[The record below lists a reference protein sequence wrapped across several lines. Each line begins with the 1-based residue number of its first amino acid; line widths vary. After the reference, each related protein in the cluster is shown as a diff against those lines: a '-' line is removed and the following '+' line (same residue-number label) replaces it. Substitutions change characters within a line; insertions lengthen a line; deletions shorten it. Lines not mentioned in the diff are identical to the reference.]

1 MNEHERREPGRKRKP
16 EPKKAP
22 PKREREDVVFTPAK
36 PFHRKKLIVQ
46 LLTVV
51 AVAVA
56 ACVSLSIFFKVD
68 TVSISGMEKYNYD
81 TILEAS
87 QIQEGDSLLF
97 FSRAEVSSK
106 ILQALPY
113 VKSVRVGIELP
124 GTVKIDIQEVQIVYS
139 VQDVKGNWWL
149 ISSTGAVLDQ
159 TDAAAAAEYTVIQG
173 VVLQT
178 PEVGQQ
184 AVASES
190 GVSNME
196 NPVTVTGADR
206 LNAALAV
213 MQAMEKNEILN
224 QFSLVDV
231 TQIYDLRLWYG
242 SDYQFKLGEG
252 TDLNLKL
259 AYVKS
264 VLPEILADYPAGTLD
279 VSDPKNPNGFA
290 FKEFD

>member
-173 VVLQT
+173 VVLQN

-190 GVSNME
+190 SVSNME

-231 TQIYDLRLWYG
+231 TRIYDLRLWYG